1 MGATTFMEYDKER
14 ARKQALKAKQ
24 AEAEEK
30 AAKTKK
36 AKAKAKAK
44 KEKAEEAAKVLRKEA
59 AKFEPRRDAKNN
71 EPEEVTDAVHFQDEK
86 AIDLDGDGKAD
97 VYVRPVS

>member
-1 MGATTFMEYDKER
+1 MGATTFMEYAKER
-14 ARKQALKAKQ
+14 AAKQALKAKQ

-30 AAKTKK
+30 TAKSKK
-36 AKAKAKAK
+36 AKAAAKAK
-44 KEKAEEAAKVLRKEA
+44 KEKAQKNAKTAKAES
-59 AKFEPRRDAKNN
+59 AKFAPRSDAKNN
-71 EPEEVTDAVHFQDEK
+71 KPEEVTDSVHFQGEK